1 MLRFSSFP
9 IPLSLTDLSGIP
21 KGMASTIT
29 TVTAKMQ
36 VTIPEEVRRIFPV
49 QAGSRLAWSVE
60 GETLVAR
67 RVRGVSELRGCL
79 KSEVAFP
86 GIDGEK
92 AAVAA
97 NRDSHYATKH
107 RGG

>member
-1 MLRFSSFP
+1 
-9 IPLSLTDLSGIP
+9 
-21 KGMASTIT
+21 MASAIT
-29 TVTAKMQ
+29 TVTTTMQ

-49 QAGSRLAWSVE
+49 QAGSRLSRSVD

-86 GIDGEK
+86 GIEAEK

-97 NRDSHYATKH
+97 NRARHDAAKH
-107 RGG
+107 RRG